1 MIWEVHTIGRVVQ
14 FVGKVLGGIRG
25 VFLPC
30 WPQFL
35 SCLNLGYKS
44 NFETHKSS
52 IQEREFYGEILDVI
66 HYIPKTFVGEAISYW
81 MGYFCRV
88 EKSKLKRGILL

>member
-30 WPQFL
+30 WPQVL
-35 SCLNLGYKS
+35 SRLNLGYRGI
-44 NFETHKSS
+44 FEIHKSPV
-52 IQEREFYGEILDVI
+52 QEREFYGEILDVI
-66 HYIPKTFVGEAISYW
+66 HYIPKTFVGEVISH
-81 MGYFCRV
+81 
-88 EKSKLKRGILL
+88 